1 MKIFVIACSLVVS
14 LAAGCAS
21 VPANTNA
28 TDWIT
33 PERAVQLAAAAAPA
47 GYGGVF
53 AVRVQAVGTDNGN
66 IYLNSES
73 DYRDQRNLSVAITPS
88 AAKELTARLG
98 APPNVALYGKRIL
111 VKGLASRVTIYFSTN
126 GKPSDKYYYQ
136 THVQVSD
143 ASQIQL
149 VGQDG

>member
-1 MKIFVIACSLVVS
+1 MKTSVIACGLVLS

-21 VPANTNA
+21 VPAS
-28 TDWIT
+28 TDAASSIT
-33 PERAVQLAAAAAPA
+33 PERAVLLAATAAPA

-53 AVRVQAVGTDNGN
+53 AVRVQAVGTQNGN
-66 IYLNSES
+66 IYLNSEA

-111 VKGLASRVTIYFSTN
+111 VKGLASRVTIYFIAD
-126 GKPSDKYYYQ
+126 GKPTDKYYYQ
-136 THVQVSD
+136 THVHVSD
-143 ASQIQL
+143 ANQIQL

>member
-1 MKIFVIACSLVVS
+1 MKTSVIAFGLVLS

-21 VPANTNA
+21 VPAS
-28 TDWIT
+28 TDTAHFIA

-53 AVRVQAVGTDNGN
+53 AVRVQSVGTQDGT
-66 IYLNSES
+66 IYLNSET
-73 DYRDQRNLSVAITPS
+73 DYRDQRNLSIAITPG

-98 APPNVALYGKRIL
+98 SPPNVALYGKRIL
-111 VKGLASRVTIYFSTN
+111 VKGLASRVTIVFSAD
-126 GKPSDKYYYQ
+126 GKPTDKYYYQ

-143 ASQIQL
+143 ADQIQL
-149 VGQDG
+149 LGQDG